1 MSSKRTPDPRR
12 VDIAAACADSLSL
25 SGHWPLGALDRLAE
39 GDPAS
44 TADTS
49 VDWAARFETRPVAGG
64 PPERWLDLQ
73 ASAQVRRECQ
83 RCLRPVTL
91 ALVVDRRLRF
101 VDDEATAA
109 ALDADSEDD
118 VLVASRQFDL
128 QALVEDELL
137 LSMPLVPMH
146 EACPD
151 PLVRPAADEPA
162 EPQAHPFAAL
172 AALKRGTGH

>member
-12 VDIAAACADSLSL
+12 VDIAAACADGLSL
-25 SGHWPLGALDRLAE
+25 SGQWPLGALDRLAE
-39 GDPAS
+39 GSDAAPVSAP
-44 TADTS
+44 
-49 VDWAARFETRPVAGG
+49 VDWAASFESRPVTGG
-64 PPERWLDLQ
+64 PAERWLALRV
-73 ASAQVRRECQ
+73 SAQVRRECQ
-83 RCLRPVTL
+83 RCLQPVTL
-91 ALVVDRRLRF
+91 ALSVDRRLRF

-137 LSMPLVPMH
+137 LAMPVVPMH
-146 EACPD
+146 EACPK
-151 PLVRPAADEPA
+151 PLVAPAADEA
-162 EPQAHPFAAL
+162 VEPQAHPFAAL

>member
-1 MSSKRTPDPRR
+1 MSSKRTPEPRR
-12 VDIAAACADSLSL
+12 VDIAAACADGTSL
-25 SGHWPLGALDRLAE
+25 SGQWPLGALDRLAE
-39 GDPAS
+39 GGAAS
-44 TADTS
+44 AADTP
-49 VDWAARFETRPVAGG
+49 VDWAADFELRPLAGG
-64 PPERWLDLQ
+64 PPERWLGLQ
-73 ASAQVRRECQ
+73 ATVQVRRVCQ
-83 RCLRPVTL
+83 RCLQPVTL
-91 ALVVDRRLRF
+91 ALEVNRRLRF

-137 LSMPLVPMH
+137 LAMPLVPMH

-151 PLVRPAADEPA
+151 PLAASVADERP

-172 AALKRGTGH
+172 AALKRGTAH